1 MAHLKVSPLTSWT
14 WIAGFAKG
22 VCRPGIPAAL
32 ALACSVMLPACGG
45 SSQRGPGGSGGG
57 TSIGAAVIAFV
68 APRDGADAVIGTQL
82 EQFAQTV
89 QSRLLGDCMT
99 SDGFAAP
106 TFPTVGPP
114 ADLGNE
120 QFPNLPVIE
129 ATHDLGLFTG
139 GGPFFNP
146 QGGMSAPERKA
157 WQARIGHC
165 FRTMQGQNVLFGS
178 PKLGPLT
185 SHWYTIVNQISGSSQ
200 IRKLSKKA
208 AKCSAARGV
217 PATSVPSLYGRLQA
231 KVGPISSSNA
241 NSAKVQAL
249 QAKGASV
256 MAACWTKV
264 INATTALLNDRRA
277 TWLAQNATA
286 VAALQND
293 INGQVTS
300 LERRYGI
307 KLTLVGS

>member
-1 MAHLKVSPLTSWT
+1 
-14 WIAGFAKG
+14 
-22 VCRPGIPAAL
+22 
-32 ALACSVMLPACGG
+32 
-45 SSQRGPGGSGGG
+45 
-57 TSIGAAVIAFV
+57 VIAFV
-68 APRDGADAVIGTQL
+68 APRDGADTVIGTQL
-82 EQFAQTV
+82 AQFAQTI
-89 QSRLLGDCMT
+89 QSRVLGDCMT

-106 TFPTVGPP
+106 TFPTIGPP

-139 GGPFFNP
+139 SGPFFDP

-157 WQARIGHC
+157 WQARIGRC
-165 FRTMQGQNVLFGS
+165 FRTTQGQNVLFGS

-185 SHWYTIVNQISGSSQ
+185 SHWYTIVNQIGGSNQ

-208 AKCSAARGV
+208 AKCSAAHGV
-217 PATSVPSLYGRLQA
+217 PASSVQSLYGRLQA

-256 MAACWTKV
+256 LAACWSKV
-264 INATTALLNDRRA
+264 INTTAALLNDRRT
-277 TWLAQNATA
+277 TWLAENATA
-286 VAALQND
+286 VAALQSQ
-293 INGQVTS
+293 INGQVAS

-307 KLTLVGS
+307 KLTLVRS

>member
-1 MAHLKVSPLTSWT
+1 LKVSPFKPW
-14 WIAGFAKG
+14 ARVPG
-22 VCRPGIPAAL
+22 VAQG
-32 ALACSVMLPACGG
+32 V
-45 SSQRGPGGSGGG
+45 RGPGILGALTLACALVLPGCGGAAQGGQGGAGGG
-57 TSIGAAVIAFV
+57 TSIGEAVIAFV
-68 APRDGADAVIGTQL
+68 APRDGADAVIGAQL
-82 EQFAQTV
+82 GQFAQTV

-106 TFPTVGPP
+106 TFPTFGPP

-157 WQARIGHC
+157 WQARIGRC
-165 FRTMQGQNVLFGS
+165 FRKMQGGNVLFSS
-178 PKLGPLT
+178 PKLGSLT
-185 SHWYTIVNQISGSSQ
+185 SHWYSIVNQVSASSQ

-208 AKCSAARGV
+208 AKCSAAHGV
-217 PATSVPSLYGRLQA
+217 PATSVPSLYGRLQS
-231 KVGPISSSNA
+231 KVGPVSSSNA
-241 NSAKVQAL
+241 NSTKVQAL

-256 MAACWTKV
+256 LAACWSNV
-264 INATTALLNDRRA
+264 INTTTALLNNRRA
-277 TWLAQNATA
+277 TWLAENASA
-286 VAALQND
+286 VAALQSQ
-293 INGQVTS
+293 INGRVAS

-307 KLTLVGS
+307 KLSLVRS

>member
-1 MAHLKVSPLTSWT
+1 MKVSPFRPWARVPSS
-14 WIAGFAKG
+14 GKG
-22 VCRPGIPAAL
+22 GRGPGILGVL
-32 ALACSVMLPACGG
+32 ALVCAAVLSGCGG
-45 SSQRGPGGSGGG
+45 SGQGGQGGSGGG
-57 TSIGAAVIAFV
+57 TSIGEAVIAFV
-68 APRDGADAVIGTQL
+68 APRDGADTVIGAQL
-82 EQFAQTV
+82 AQFAQTV

-139 GGPFFNP
+139 AGPFFDP
-146 QGGMSAPERKA
+146 QGGMSAAERRA
-157 WQARIGHC
+157 WQARIGRC
-165 FRTMQGQNVLFGS
+165 FRMMQGGNVLFGS

-185 SHWYTIVNQISGSSQ
+185 SHWYTIVNQVSASSQ

-208 AKCSAARGV
+208 AKCSAAHGV

-241 NSAKVQAL
+241 NSTKVQAL
-249 QAKGASV
+249 QATGASV
-256 MAACWTKV
+256 LAACWSRV
-264 INATTALLNDRRA
+264 INTTTALLSDRRA
-277 TWLAQNATA
+277 TWRPRTPPPSPRCRTRST
-286 VAALQND
+286 
-293 INGQVTS
+293 GEWHRSSET
-300 LERRYGI
+300 
-307 KLTLVGS
+307 TGSS

>member
-1 MAHLKVSPLTSWT
+1 MARLKVSPS
-14 WIAGFAKG
+14 
-22 VCRPGIPAAL
+22 GILGAL
-32 ALACSVMLPACGG
+32 ALACTGVLPACGG
-45 SSQRGPGGSGGG
+45 SSQGGHGGSGGG

-106 TFPTVGPP
+106 TLPTVGPP
-114 ADLGNE
+114 ADLGNQ

-146 QGGMSAPERKA
+146 QRGMSAPERKA

-165 FRTMQGQNVLFGS
+165 FRTTQRQNVLFGS

-208 AKCSAARGV
+208 AKCSAAHGV
-217 PATSVPSLYGRLQA
+217 PATSVQSLYGRLQS
-231 KVGPISSSNA
+231 KMGPISSSSA

-249 QAKGASV
+249 QAKGATIL
-256 MAACWTKV
+256 AACWSKV
-264 INATTALLNDRRA
+264 IDTTTALLNDRRA
-277 TWLAQNATA
+277 TYLAQNATDVSA
-286 VAALQND
+286 LHRQINERVA
-293 INGQVTS
+293 S

-307 KLTLVGS
+307 KLTVVGS

>member
-1 MAHLKVSPLTSWT
+1 LKVSRFTPW
-14 WIAGFAKG
+14 ARVPGFANG
-22 VCRPGIPAAL
+22 LRGLGILGAL
-32 ALACSVMLPACGG
+32 ALACTVVVAGCGG
-45 SSQRGPGGSGGG
+45 SSPGGQGGSGGG

-68 APRDGADAVIGTQL
+68 APRDGADTVIGTQL

-139 GGPFFNP
+139 GGPFFDP

-157 WQARIGHC
+157 WEARIGRC
-165 FRTMQGQNVLFGS
+165 FRTTQGQNVLFGS

-208 AKCSAARGV
+208 AKCSAAHGV

-249 QAKGASV
+249 QAKGAGV
-256 MAACWTKV
+256 LAACWTTV
-264 INATTALLNDRRA
+264 INTTTALLNDRRA

-286 VAALQND
+286 VAALQSQ
-293 INGQVTS
+293 INQQVAS

-307 KLTLVGS
+307 KLTLVRS

>member
-1 MAHLKVSPLTSWT
+1 LRVSPLTPWT
-14 WIAGFAKG
+14 RIAGFAKG
-22 VCRPGIPAAL
+22 GGGRGFRGAL
-32 ALACSVMLPACGG
+32 ALACAVVLPACGG
-45 SSQRGPGGSGGG
+45 SSQGGHGGSGGG

-68 APRDGADAVIGTQL
+68 APRDGADTVIGTQL

-89 QSRLLGDCMT
+89 QSRVLGDCMT

-106 TFPTVGPP
+106 TLPTVGPP
-114 ADLGNE
+114 SDLGNA

-157 WQARIGHC
+157 WQARIGRC
-165 FRTMQGQNVLFGS
+165 FRTTQRQDVLFGS
-178 PKLGPLT
+178 PKLGQLT

-208 AKCSAARGV
+208 AKCSAAHGV
-217 PATSVPSLYGRLQA
+217 PATSVQSLYGRLQA

-249 QAKGASV
+249 QATGASV
-256 MAACWTKV
+256 LAACWTKV
-264 INATTALLNDRRA
+264 IDTTTALLNDRRA
-277 TWLAQNATA
+277 IYLAQNATA
-286 VAALQND
+286 IMALQSQ
-293 INGQVTS
+293 INGRVAS

-307 KLTLVGS
+307 KLTLVRS